1 MGVVRAAGAILVH
14 NQSLSPG
21 QRQTRSEGKWKIRV
35 RRTRTKLLTE
45 RGGQLMKRHVFCR
58 IGLMGLVAGISL
70 ATGLLAGQPMAHAD
84 SNKVLTVGLMSCVSG
99 PQAVIGNTCK
109 FGWEQG
115 IDYINQKK
123 MLGDIILKQIVADD
137 QLNATVG
144 MNAYQGFKDKIL
156 AFAGYD
162 TSGCSALRP
171 FVEQDK
177 KPFLALTTNQT
188 FIYPPSDYVFGIAP
202 PYEEILVG
210 FLKAAKANWKEARSP
225 RLGLISFET
234 PSGRVPISAAKK
246 YGPDL
251 GWEIDP
257 VTIVPPTAVDFS
269 EAIAQ
274 IKAKKPDWV
283 LLSLTGGQIKGVL
296 SQAQT
301 IGAKGLTKWLLPLW
315 GGFTDSTTEVVT
327 KENLEGVYGFC
338 LISNPQAQEGA
349 KKWAEWTK
357 ANSGKACDESGNS
370 GAVGAFVIAKAI
382 ENALQKVSFQELNGP
397 NLSKYGLQRIKNF
410 QMFGDLMPPITFG
423 PDLSRGSSHASVLH
437 MVKGQVQVAMP
448 WFNVPSLYQGKK

>member
-1 MGVVRAAGAILVH
+1 
-14 NQSLSPG
+14 
-21 QRQTRSEGKWKIRV
+21 
-35 RRTRTKLLTE
+35 
-45 RGGQLMKRHVFCR
+45 MKREAFYGKGIR
-58 IGLMGLVAGISL
+58 GLVVGICL
-70 ATGLLAGQPMAHAD
+70 AVGLFAAQPPAHAD
-84 SNKVLTVGLMSCVSG
+84 SGKVLTVGLMSCISG
-99 PQAVIGNTCK
+99 AQAVIGNTCK

-115 IDYINQKK
+115 IDYINKQK
-123 MLGDIILKQIVADD
+123 MLGDIELKQIVADD

-144 MNAYQGFKDKIL
+144 LNAYQGFKDKIL
-156 AFAGYD
+156 GFAGYD

-210 FLKAAKANWKEARSP
+210 FLKAAKASWKETRAP

-301 IGAKGLTKWLLPLW
+301 AGAKGMTKWLLPLW

-338 LISNPQAQEGA
+338 LISNPEAHEGA

-370 GAVGAFVIAKAI
+370 GAVGAFVMAKAI
-382 ENALQKVSFQELNGP
+382 QKALEKVSFKELNGP
-397 NLSKYGLQRIKNF
+397 NLSKYGLQRIENF

-423 PDLSRGSSHASVLH
+423 PNLSRGSSNASVLL
-437 MVKGQVQVAMP
+437 MNKGRVQVAMP
-448 WFNVPSLYQGKK
+448 WFNVPSLGQGKK

>member
-1 MGVVRAAGAILVH
+1 
-14 NQSLSPG
+14 
-21 QRQTRSEGKWKIRV
+21 
-35 RRTRTKLLTE
+35 
-45 RGGQLMKRHVFCR
+45 MKRDVFCR
-58 IGLMGLVAGISL
+58 SGLLGLVVGICL
-70 ATGLLAGQPMAHAD
+70 AVGFFVGQPLGHAE
-84 SNKVLTVGLMSCVSG
+84 SKKVVTVGLISCLSG
-99 PQAVIGNTCK
+99 AQAVIGNTCK

-115 IDYINQKK
+115 IEYINKQK
-123 MLGDIILKQIVADD
+123 MLGDIELKQLVVDD

-144 MNAYQGFKDKIL
+144 LNAYQGLKDKIL

-210 FLKAAKANWKEARSP
+210 FLKAVKANWKEARAP

-283 LLSLTGGQIKGVL
+283 LLSLSGGQIKGVL
-296 SQAQT
+296 NQAQT
-301 IGAKGLTKWLLPLW
+301 VGAKGLTKWLLPLW
-315 GGFTDSTTEVVT
+315 GGFTDSTTEIVT
-327 KENLEGVYGFC
+327 KENLEDVYGFS
-338 LISNPQAQEGA
+338 LISNPDAHEGA

-357 ANSGKACDESGNS
+357 TNSGKASDESGNS
-370 GAVGAFVIAKAI
+370 GSVGAFVMAKAI
-382 ENALQKVSFQELNGP
+382 QRALEKVSFQELNGP
-397 NLSKYGLQRIKNF
+397 NLSKHGLQRIENF
-410 QMFGDLMPPITFG
+410 QMLGDLMPPITFG
-423 PDLSRGSSHASVLH
+423 PKLSRGSSHASVLR
-437 MVKGQVQVAMP
+437 MVKGQAQVAMP
-448 WFNVPSLYQGKK
+448 WFNVPSLSEVK

>member
-1 MGVVRAAGAILVH
+1 MKKNHAG
-14 NQSLSPG
+14 
-21 QRQTRSEGKWKIRV
+21 
-35 RRTRTKLLTE
+35 
-45 RGGQLMKRHVFCR
+45 R
-58 IGLMGLVAGISL
+58 ISFVGLVVGISL
-70 ATGLLAGQPMAHAD
+70 TLCLFAPLPHGHAQ
-84 SNKVLTVGLMSCVSG
+84 SEKVLTVGLLSCLTG
-99 PQAVIGNTCK
+99 AQAVIGNTCK

-115 IDYINQKK
+115 IEYINKKK
-123 MLGDIILKQIVADD
+123 MLGDIELKQIVADD

-144 MNAYQGFKDKIL
+144 LNAYQGFKDKIL

-210 FLKAAKANWKEARSP
+210 FLKAAKETWKETRAP

-246 YGPDL
+246 YGPGL

-283 LLSLTGGQIKGVL
+283 LLSLSGGQIKSVL

-301 IGAKGLTKWLLPLW
+301 VGAKGLTKWLLPLW
-315 GGFTDSTTEVVT
+315 GGFTDSTTEVVER
-327 KENLEGVYGFC
+327 KNLEGVYGFC
-338 LISNPQAQEGA
+338 LISNPEAHEGA

-370 GAVGAFVIAKAI
+370 GAVGAFVLANAIQKAL
-382 ENALQKVSFQELNGP
+382 EKVSFKELNGP
-397 NLSKYGLQRIKNF
+397 NLSKYGLQRIENF

-423 PDLSRGSSHASVLH
+423 PKLSRGSSHASVLY

-448 WFNVPSLYQGKK
+448 WFNVPSLAQAKK